1 MKYKLKFHPDAVK
14 DLEELDHRVKILVFK
29 QISKLSAKPVLGHD
43 LGQKH
48 GIDLSGYKKVYADKK
63 RIRIV
68 YKVIEEMVLI
78 RIIAVGKR
86 EGMKVYKK
94 AGDRDR

>member
-1 MKYKLKFHPDAVK
+1 MKYRIVFHPDAAE
-14 DLEELDHRVKILVFK
+14 DLKELDHRVKMLVFK
-29 QISKLSAKPVLGHD
+29 QINKLTARPALGQD

-63 RIRIV
+63 RIRII

-94 AGDRDR
+94 AGQRGP

>member
-1 MKYKLKFHPDAVK
+1 MKYKVKFHPDAVK
-14 DLEELDHRVKILVFK
+14 DLQKLDHRVKLLVFK
-29 QISKLSAKPVLGHD
+29 QINKLAAKPLLGHD

-78 RIIAVGKR
+78 KIIAVGKR
-86 EGMKVYKK
+86 EGLKVYKK
-94 AGDRDR
+94 AGERDL